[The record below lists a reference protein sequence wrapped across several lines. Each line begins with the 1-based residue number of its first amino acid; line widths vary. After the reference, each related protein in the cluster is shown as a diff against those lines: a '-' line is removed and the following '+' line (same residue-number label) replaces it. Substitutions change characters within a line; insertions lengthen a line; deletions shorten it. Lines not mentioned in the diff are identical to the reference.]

1 MIALVSLSLL
11 ASMTGEVSAETQ
23 SGEESRSA
31 RMSLRL
37 LAGPEFDSNANRS
50 LVISREDSK
59 SDRLV
64 RLVMDSKLHYRLSK
78 IHSFS
83 GSYLLGTKRFQEED
97 AEDVIVQN
105 IVANSRH
112 EVTERV
118 HMGSVFRY
126 RQTRMR
132 SILRDYSLGRG
143 GLRVG
148 WKPVPMLDIWAAG
161 GGQRFIF
168 PQETRLNYLGPYASV
183 GLSWK
188 VSPYFRWDFFAVF
201 EQQYFDGNALTTIE
215 PIGGSQLIATFCDD
229 DDRRF
234 RGRCESQIRED
245 AFFLS
250 SIKVSYQRLY
260 IVGAELQYQSKR
272 SNSVYEDINRIR
284 ISVFATRELGL
295 GIIVNALAA
304 IQYTSEQSLS
314 QNIYQYQPEDDENQ
328 NRLSL
333 QLSRSLYNSASAVLR
348 YELFANAFA
357 TNDTAFFRQTV
368 FAGLSF
374 VIDS

>member
-1 MIALVSLSLL
+1 MLDLVSLSML
-11 ASMTGEVSAETQ
+11 ASLVGTMTGTAQ
-23 SGEESRSA
+23 SDESPRSV

-78 IHSFS
+78 VHSFS

-105 IVANSRH
+105 MVANSRH
-112 EVTERV
+112 QVTERV
-118 HMGSVFRY
+118 HLGSVFRY

-148 WKPVPMLDIWAAG
+148 WKPVPMLDIWATG

-168 PQETRLNYLGPYASV
+168 PHETRLNYLGPYASA

-188 VSPYFRWDFFAVF
+188 TSPYFRWDFFAMF
-201 EQQYFDGNALTTIE
+201 EQQYFDGNALTTVK

-234 RGRCESQIRED
+234 RGRCKSQIRED
-245 AFFLS
+245 RFFLGS
-250 SIKVSYQRLY
+250 VKVSYQRLF
-260 IVGAELQYQSKR
+260 IVGTELQFQGKR

-284 ISVFATRELGL
+284 LSVFATRELGL

-304 IQYTSEQSLS
+304 VQYTSEQSLS

-333 QLSRSLYNSASAVLR
+333 QLSRTLYNSTSAVLR

-357 TNDTAFFRQTV
+357 TNDTAFFRQTI